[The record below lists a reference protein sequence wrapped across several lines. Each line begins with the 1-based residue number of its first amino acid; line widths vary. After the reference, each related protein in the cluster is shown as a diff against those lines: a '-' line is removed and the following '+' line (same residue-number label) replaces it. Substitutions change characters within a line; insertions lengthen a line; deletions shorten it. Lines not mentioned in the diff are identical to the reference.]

1 MAVRDLDGATVI
13 DNRRLADL
21 LLDPRE
27 ALDLE
32 IKGWLDLAHREEHK
46 ATLAKALLALANHG
60 GGRIILGL
68 RETISGFTADS
79 EPPTT
84 LDAYTQDAI
93 NGIVRRYAEPT
104 FHCSVHHIRHPSSG
118 CVHPII
124 GVPGGH
130 RVPIRAK
137 RSGPNDR
144 IVKAHAI
151 YIRRPGPESVEPLTA
166 REWDRLLKRCVE
178 GQRDEL
184 LEHIRNM
191 LLGVSP
197 PLPKAKRDEISPLE
211 RWTRRCDD
219 AWKQRI
225 EALPPDSPRRLPC
238 GSYTFTYHIDGA
250 TRMSLADLLDVL
262 RGAPRLTGW
271 NTWWVPTHP
280 AIAPYPADG
289 AIECW
294 IGGDDRDRHEHRDA
308 AHSDFWRIS
317 PDGSAFLKRGY
328 QEDGD
333 HAAKDRIVP
342 GTYFDA
348 TLPIWRVG
356 EGLLHAVY
364 LAGRL
369 DGASVSFSARYKGLR
384 GRQLV
389 QWTGPMEHPGLA
401 GGVSQDDSITLT
413 TLADVNAVS
422 ANLVDIVHRL
432 LSPLHELF
440 DFTRLPVDVV
450 GHELRRLRER
460 S

>member
-1 MAVRDLDGATVI
+1 MRLAVRDLYGSTVL

-21 LLDPRE
+21 LLEPRE
-27 ALDLE
+27 ALDIE
-32 IKGWLDLAHREEHK
+32 IKGWLDLAHCEDHK

-60 GGRIILGL
+60 GGRVILGL
-68 RETISGFTADS
+68 KENSSGFTADS
-79 EPPTT
+79 EPPST

-93 NGIVRRYAEPT
+93 NGIVQRYAEPA

-118 CVHPII
+118 CIHPII

-151 YIRRPGPESVEPLTA
+151 YIRRPGPESAEPLTA
-166 REWDRLLKRCVE
+166 SEWDQLFKRCVD
-178 GQRDEL
+178 GRRDEL
-184 LEHIRNM
+184 LDQIRNIV
-191 LLGVSP
+191 LGG
-197 PLPKAKRDEISPLE
+197 PLPKAESNEVSSLE
-211 RWTRRCDD
+211 RWTRRCED
-219 AWKQRI
+219 AWEQRI

-238 GSYTFTYHIDGA
+238 GSYTFMYHIDGA
-250 TRMSLADLLDVL
+250 TRLPLADLLKVL
-262 RGAPRLTGW
+262 CDAPRLTGW

-280 AIAPYPADG
+280 AIAPRPVDST
-289 AIECW
+289 IECW
-294 IGGDDRDRHEHRDA
+294 IGGDDRDHHEHRDA

-317 PDGSAFLKRGY
+317 PNGFAFLRRGY

-333 HAAKDRIVP
+333 HAAKDRIAS
-342 GTYFDA
+342 GTCFDA

-356 EGLLHAVY
+356 EGLLHAAY
-364 LAGRL
+364 LAGCL
-369 DGASVSFSARYKGLR
+369 DGTSISFSARYTGLR

-389 QWTGPMEHPGLA
+389 QWAGSIEHLGWA

-413 TLADVNAVS
+413 TLVDVSSVG
-422 ANLVDIVHRL
+422 ANLVDVVHRL

-440 DFTRLPVDVV
+440 NFTRLPVDIV